1 MTNNVQSHVKG
12 CSTTTDTDDD
22 GGSAALYTAI
32 LELLVRAV
40 IIIDFL
46 KQLSTIFSNTNLIKT
61 LRPS

>member
-12 CSTTTDTDDD
+12 CSTMTDTDDD

-46 KQLSTIFSNTNLIKT
+46 KQLSTIFSSTNLIKT